1 MGRPLVGAGIALV
14 GLADIGTT
22 WWFRNLSRPDPV
34 LDAAIDRAMKVR
46 KTDPAAADEMLDRAF
61 TEAAAREEQELAQLQ
76 AKATLDKGA
85 ALQLRD
91 RLRSK
96 MKLHEGA
103 RRRAQ
108 RNLANTPNAAAVIE
122 EIDRMSSATRHQ
134 LAEAEQLV
142 ERLRML

>member
-1 MGRPLVGAGIALV
+1 MV
-14 GLADIGTT
+14 GLADIGTS
-22 WWFRNLSRPDPV
+22 WWFRNRSRPDPV
-34 LDAAIDRAMKVR
+34 LDAAIDHAMKVR

-96 MKLHEGA
+96 MKLHQGA